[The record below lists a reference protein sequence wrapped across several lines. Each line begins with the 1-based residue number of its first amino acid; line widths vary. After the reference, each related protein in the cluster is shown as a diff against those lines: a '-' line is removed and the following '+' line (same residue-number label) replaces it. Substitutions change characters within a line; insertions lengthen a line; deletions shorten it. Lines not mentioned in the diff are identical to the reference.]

1 MWKSDLI
8 PYIMKYAKYIIHNTY
23 MWVVTHNLYTHALL
37 AIVVSVTTIN
47 HQSVVLIAPV
57 VCILCIIFPYII
69 KCLYIDCTG
78 IYMSLLLV

>member
-1 MWKSDLI
+1 MEISIISHLI

-47 HQSVVLIAPV
+47 YQSVVLIAPV
-57 VCILCIIFPYII
+57 YYKVCILCIIFPYII
-69 KCLYIDCTG
+69 KY
-78 IYMSLLLV
+78 